1 MRLGIDVSKPL
12 SAVLD
17 EITKEQEIEIER
29 YGKKLNTIVIFYML
43 AAVVIPSI
51 GMTLFIVLSSFI
63 NFTVSINHFL
73 VVMLFMIIIQFLFV
87 SVFKTIRPTV
97 NL

>member
-1 MRLGIDVSKPL
+1 MIKPL
-12 SAVLD
+12 SAVLV
-17 EITKEQEIEIER
+17 EITKEQDIEIKR

-63 NFTVSINHFL
+63 NFTISFTHFL
-73 VVMLFMIIIQFLFV
+73 AVIAFIIIIQLVFI
-87 SVFKTIRPTV
+87 SVFKTIRPNV